1 MTAGERREEIQA
13 RKTASDDDKRALKKL
28 NGHDLAK
35 LHKETVRK
43 MNRREEIR
51 QALHGR
57 SEVRAIEVGKI
68 LAKIQVQRDSGGV
81 RKSATSFSAQWTAS
95 RYGALYGKP
104 SKIAVPSLP
113 MAACQQ
119 KCCG

>member
-1 MTAGERREEIQA
+1 MYPSFFSGAFAGNASKAKAGMTAGERREEIQA

-81 RKSATSFSAQWTAS
+81 KLVHVCP
-95 RYGALYGKP
+95 Y
-104 SKIAVPSLP
+104 
-113 MAACQQ
+113 
-119 KCCG
+119 